1 MSDIS
6 EGRRSG
12 DTRLE
17 KIEANQ
23 EKMQDDIKELKSNN
37 KELLED
43 VIYIK
48 TRIDNGFSTSI
59 KSTENKVDYI
69 DKQNDR
75 QHKELGDGIKDLSK
89 KFDKMLWFLMASSI
103 GISTGVILAIVKDWI

>member
-1 MSDIS
+1 MDDTT
-6 EGRRSG
+6 GRRSG
-12 DTRLE
+12 DVRLE

-23 EKMQDDIKELKSNN
+23 EKMQDDI
-37 KELLED
+37 
-43 VIYIK
+43 VYIK

-69 DKQNDR
+69 DKQNNK

>member
-23 EKMQDDIKELKSNN
+23 EKMQDDIKEIGKDMVL
-37 KELLED
+37 
-43 VIYIK
+43 VK
-48 TRIDNGFSTSI
+48 TKIFNGFSTSI

-69 DKQNDR
+69 DKQNEK

-89 KFDKMLWFLMASSI
+89 KFDKMLWFLMASSV
-103 GISTGVILAIVKDWI
+103 GISAGVILAIVKDWI